1 MALLTTVQVCRKLG
15 IPRSTL
21 YYMLRSGVL
30 EAPEKSA
37 NRCRWSE
44 EEVANLKKLL
54 RQKALKKAEKIK
66 KAGQKREKAPYKT
79 VSINNRRFLAAN
91 IS

>member
-54 RQKALKKAEKIK
+54 RQKALKKGPLYGRIYCDK
-66 KAGQKREKAPYKT
+66 
-79 VSINNRRFLAAN
+79 L
-91 IS
+91 